1 LSFAL
6 FRLNGTISIAYFERD
21 LRRVSERDPRRR
33 PTKVVGPGKSGFE
46 TYSSTVK
53 ERRNRLATIAGGHSQ
68 RPQRFAE
75 NLYFAGEQF
84 PRDSSIGSEWRD
96 NQHGGGGSSM
106 RPAGR
111 QRSVIEPTT
120 PYRPLSESLSKSTG
134 SPRETAAI
142 AGTDAAETEVIL
154 APAAFAQA
162 HAVANER
169 ERAERHRRLP
179 GVIRERIQSRLN
191 GRLHDLVVRL
201 EGNTVV
207 LEGQC
212 ATYYTKQ
219 LAQHA
224 ALGAL
229 EDEQLRNAIV
239 VTM

>member
-1 LSFAL
+1 
-6 FRLNGTISIAYFERD
+6 
-21 LRRVSERDPRRR
+21 
-33 PTKVVGPGKSGFE
+33 
-46 TYSSTVK
+46 
-53 ERRNRLATIAGGHSQ
+53 
-68 RPQRFAE
+68 
-75 NLYFAGEQF
+75 
-84 PRDSSIGSEWRD
+84 
-96 NQHGGGGSSM
+96 M

-111 QRSVIEPTT
+111 QRSVIAPTT
-120 PYRPLSESLSKSTG
+120 PYRPLSDSG
-134 SPRETAAI
+134 SRRVSPPVDTVVANTVGDTVVA
-142 AGTDAAETEVIL
+142 DAAETEVIL
-154 APAAFAQA
+154 APAAFAAA

-179 GVIRERIQSRLN
+179 AVIRERIQSRLN
-191 GRLHDLVVRL
+191 GRLRELVVRL

-229 EDEQLRNAIV
+229 EDEQLDNEIV